1 MFDLSNVEIDDFFP
15 SPIQFECGHRR
26 TDWPFTAVSFSH
38 NLRPNLSIGWPEVDL
53 FQRSRFQWCGIL
65 KCCIGISGIWN
76 INWNSTG
83 LNKKKKKEKKKKKKN
98 EEEEK
103 EEEEVEEEW
112 VSFWM
117 PEGDQ

>member
-1 MFDLSNVEIDDFFP
+1 M
-15 SPIQFECGHRR
+15 
-26 TDWPFTAVSFSH
+26 
-38 NLRPNLSIGWPEVDL
+38 
-53 FQRSRFQWCGIL
+53 

-83 LNKKKKKEKKKKKKN
+83 LNKKKKKKEKKKKN